1 MLRTGLRFW
10 AVCLLD
16 WVRRGGISIWPGG
29 LTMGEIMTQIA
40 TGRFS
45 YPQAWNGTDLDGLD
59 SLARTL
65 GPAQVAALEER
76 LGEVK
81 HRGLAL
87 TDIDRDDF
95 RHPEL
100 DGDLADI
107 LRELIHGRG
116 IVVLRGLPAE
126 LYDADD
132 MAMIYWGIGTHFGAA
147 LSQSALGDVLG
158 HVRDL
163 TKPGEEEEAR
173 GYTSARELRLH
184 TDLGQLACLL
194 CYRPAASG
202 GVSVVVS
209 ALAIHNQI
217 AAEHPEHLPILY
229 RGFRYHRRGEQAW
242 DAEPV
247 TPHRVPV
254 FSQVDGNTSVFYVR
268 EILQNAA
275 TERGEAL
282 SADEVA
288 ALDCFDACAREQSI
302 RFSLQQG
309 DLMLMNNRKVLHARS
324 KFVNGDGADQQR
336 HLMRLWLDL
345 WDAPSEVRELQIY
358 ENAGGR
364 GGIDPQTGRERAGA
378 KYRTMDGRRSA

>member
-1 MLRTGLRFW
+1 MFQ
-10 AVCLLD
+10 
-16 WVRRGGISIWPGG
+16 PGKLG
-29 LTMGEIMTQIA
+29 MGDIMTQVA
-40 TGRFS
+40 ERRFS
-45 YPQAWNGTDLDGLD
+45 YPRAWNGADLDGLD
-59 SLARTL
+59 SLARSF
-65 GPAQVAALEER
+65 GPGQVAALEER
-76 LGEVK
+76 LREVRR
-81 HRGLAL
+81 RGLAL
-87 TDIDRDDF
+87 ADIGREDF

-100 DGDLADI
+100 DGDLADV
-107 LRELIHGRG
+107 LRELIDGRG
-116 IVVLRGLPAE
+116 IVVLRGLPADR
-126 LYDADD
+126 YDADD
-132 MAMIYWGIGTHFGAA
+132 IAMMYWGIGTHFGAA

-217 AAEHPEHLPILY
+217 AATHPEYLPILY
-229 RGFRYHRRGEQAW
+229 RGFHYHRRGEEAR

-254 FSQVDGNTSVFYVR
+254 FSEMGGNTSVFYVR

-275 TERGEAL
+275 TERGEPL
-282 SADEVA
+282 SAEEVA

-302 RFSLQQG
+302 RFTLESG
-309 DLMLMNNRKVLHARS
+309 DMMLMNNRKVLHART
-324 KFVNGDGADQQR
+324 KFVDGDGAEQQR

-345 WDAPSEVRELQIY
+345 WDAPPEVEELQIY

-364 GGIDPQTGRERAGA
+364 GGIDPQAGRERAGPQ
-378 KYRTMDGRRSA
+378 YRAMEDRRSA